1 MGSGFK
7 TSSEDI
13 VFEEFDGDLVVLNL
27 ATGQY
32 FGLNQSGATAWRALM
47 DGASAESLFV
57 PGAEDAVPAFVARL
71 VELELLAEAGE
82 SAETVVTELSDPPTI
97 EIFDDLAD
105 LIMAD
110 PIHDI
115 VPQEGW
121 PRLPEGS

>member
-1 MGSGFK
+1 MGAAFK

-32 FGLNQSGATAWRALM
+32 FGLNQSGAMAWRALM
-47 DGASAESLFV
+47 DGATAESLIV
-57 PGAEDAVPAFVARL
+57 PGAEDAGPAFVARL
-71 VELELLAEAGE
+71 VELELVAEAGE
-82 SAETVVTELSDPPTI
+82 AAETIVTELSDSPTV
-97 EIFDDLAD
+97 EVFDDLAD

-110 PIHDI
+110 PIHDV